1 MRFKTKVLLVAI
13 MLQIL
18 ALNQRVKAQNSSGNT
33 YKFSLKEAVEYAIS
47 NSEATK
53 NALLD
58 ERISVARVREVT
70 ALGLPQVT
78 ASAQFTN
85 NYNIQKA
92 IIPGNSFINPSP
104 APIGIEFSPAI
115 AANAGININQLVF
128 DGSYLVG
135 LKAANTYKSLTIKQ
149 NDLSKIGV
157 REQVYKAYY
166 GVLINRDRLELLNAS
181 VSRLDSSLTELKA
194 LQKAGFVEK
203 LDVQRLEVT
212 KNNLVSEVSKV
223 ESLVELSLS
232 LLKFQMGMPVQ
243 DELELTDKLEVAKI
257 DIPSSESALNFRARP
272 EYSLFEAQE
281 RVAELELQNVRMGYL
296 PKLYFF
302 MQAGAN
308 TGGNTFNDITKF
320 DQNWFDFGFFGF
332 QLQVPIFDSFTKRY
346 QAQQKKFTLEKAVNS
361 KINFQNV
368 IALEVS
374 QASISVKNALINLDI
389 QKANLE
395 LSEEVVRVTKA
406 KYSQGV
412 GTNLEVISAE
422 SALKEA
428 QTNYYGALYD
438 LLISNI
444 DYKKAT
450 GTLTE

>member
-1 MRFKTKVLLVAI
+1 MRFKTKVLWLAV
-13 MLQIL
+13 MMVLTVLTPSLQ
-18 ALNQRVKAQNSSGNT
+18 AQNATKNA
-33 YKFSLKEAVEYAIS
+33 YKFSLKEAVDYAIK
-47 NSEATK
+47 NSETTK
-53 NALLD
+53 NATLD

-70 ALGLPQVT
+70 ALGLPQIS
-78 ASAQFTN
+78 ASAQVTN

-104 APIGIEFSPAI
+104 DPIGIEFSPAFS
-115 AANAGININQLVF
+115 ANANVAINQLVF

-166 GVLINRDRLELLNAS
+166 GVLINNDRLELLNAS
-181 VSRLDSSLTELKA
+181 VARIDSSLTELKA

-212 KNNLVSEVSKV
+212 KNNLVSEVTKV
-223 ESLVELSLS
+223 ERLAELSLS
-232 LLKFQMGMPVQ
+232 LLKFQMGMPVE
-243 DELELTDKLEVAKI
+243 DNLELTDKLEVAKI
-257 DIPSSESALNFRARP
+257 DIPSAESAIDFRARP
-272 EYSLFEAQE
+272 EYTLFEAQE

-302 MQAGAN
+302 MQFGSVS
-308 TGGNTFNDITKF
+308 GGNTFSDISNLNK
-320 DQNWFDFGFFGF
+320 NWFDFGFYGF

-346 QAQQKKFTLEKAVNS
+346 QAQQKKYTLEKAVNS

-368 IALEVS
+368 IALEIS
-374 QASISVKNALINLDI
+374 QAGTSVRNALINLDV

-395 LSEEVVRVTKA
+395 LSEEVVRVTKV
-406 KYSQGV
+406 KYEQGV

-438 LLISNI
+438 LLISNV